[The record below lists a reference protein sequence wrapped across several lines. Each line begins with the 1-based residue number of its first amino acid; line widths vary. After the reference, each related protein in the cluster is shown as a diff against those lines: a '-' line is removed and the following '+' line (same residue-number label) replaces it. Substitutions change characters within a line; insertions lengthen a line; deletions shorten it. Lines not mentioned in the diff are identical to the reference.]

1 MNLALELR
9 QINKR
14 YKNHEVLRNLDMRVP
29 VGTVYGFLGR
39 NGAGKTTTIRII
51 TGLAKPDEGTV
62 FILGHDARENRAQA
76 MRNIGAIVE
85 SPAFYPNL
93 SGEENLRITADLFD
107 ADYSRIGGVLQTVDM
122 AQDAD
127 RKVKTYSSGMKQRLG
142 IANAL
147 LHSPK
152 ILILDEPTNGLDP
165 NGVKDLRALIRSLSR
180 QLDITILVSS
190 HILSEVQQIAD
201 IVGILDRGH
210 LADQFDICELNTQ
223 EQSGIL
229 LEVEQLEQAEAL
241 LKEKGILYEPVSAK
255 RIKVL
260 CPRSQNARINTLLTE
275 AGIMVLAMQSTK
287 ETLEDRYFS
296 VVGGDKSEWEA

>member
-1 MNLALELR
+1 MNSALELR

-107 ADYSRIGGVLQTVDM
+107 TDYSRIGGVLQTVDM

-223 EQSGIL
+223 EQSGML
-229 LEVEQLEQAEAL
+229 LEVEQPEQAEAL
-241 LKEKGILYEPVSAK
+241 LREKGILYEPVSAK

-260 CPRSQNARINTLLTE
+260 CPRSHNARINTLLTE
-275 AGIMVLAMQSTK
+275 AGIMILAMQSTK
-287 ETLEDRYFS
+287 ETLEDRFFS